1 MCDHSNG
8 WRPEDGVPDLA
19 MMSDIT
25 AEGINVN
32 LRTRY
37 KRDEIYT
44 FSGSILIAVNPYKQ
58 LDIYNTQSIARY
70 RKQKLDQTDPHIFAV
85 AEAMYMN
92 LVMQDFSQ
100 DNHHEPKSVYN
111 NNCNYNNPTSGEQS
125 NVHNSNSKS
134 RIDFKNQACV
144 ISGESGAGKTE
155 TTKFIL
161 SYLCSVTPN
170 KSTWMEHQILEANT
184 ILEAFGNAKTVRN
197 DNSSRFGK
205 FIQICFDSHYQIN
218 GCIIQDYLLE
228 QSRITYQSVGERNY
242 HVFYQL
248 LSAGQMNQELRK
260 KFHLMPANFYNYL
273 NKTQCYTIDG
283 VNDCAMFDSLRM
295 AMSVLN
301 MEQESCDGLFSVL
314 SAILWLGNMQFQC
327 DEGGQNEQCQLTEND
342 SEIIKIVADLL
353 GVEKQLLE
361 PIMLRRQIN
370 VRGTIT
376 EIPFKIHE
384 ARDNSNGMAKALYSR
399 LFTWIVNFINAS
411 TNPGSDNT
419 CFLGVLDIFGFEN
432 FDMNSFE
439 QLCINYA
446 NEKLHKFF
454 NHHMFAMEQELYQR
468 EGIQFCDINYTD
480 NTPCLE
486 LLEKPPNCILRLL
499 SEECRI
505 PKGNDSSF
513 IEKLHTEF
521 STSNPH
527 PFYIKGNDRRNWS
540 SEFSIKHFAGSVTYS
555 VNGILKKNKDAQQS
569 QLLDIIETSKNPLLR
584 DLVNCHGS
592 HQAKNSS
599 FDPSSRSNSIRK
611 HSIDTVRDLSSIQA
625 NSFENCKAKL
635 YSQKSFC
642 ATNIPSASSISPTRV
657 RRESSFTSESIQG
670 KTMKYSNSSTKS
682 RPTVADTFRNQL
694 TSLVELLNS
703 VNPWYVRC
711 IKPNLEKS
719 AVGYDDRQ
727 VLLQLEYLGMSD
739 LIKIRREGYPIHLTK
754 HQFVC
759 RYRCLMLKH
768 LRCNPN
774 VSPIRLDSENLENH
788 CIRMMKYFDL
798 NPNDW
803 KIGKSMVL
811 LRANIYQPMEERRNM
826 LFIDMATL
834 IQNSWRCYI
843 VQKRYMIMKSAASRI
858 QETFRAYRGK
868 LLYQRKKRAALTIQA
883 YVRGMFARE
892 IANALREIKRVEVE
906 NAKKALL
913 EEKLRQEKLQREE
926 ALKKQAESDRMV
938 PEDKIEITVT
948 SDGATEVINSD
959 SMDAVHDKHR
969 LDSTTGT
976 NSPLSQSNI
985 SPAVSSSA
993 SWVGQDSEL
1002 SEVKSKQIN
1011 TRDKKEMEE
1020 LVKILERHGISLDDA
1035 ERINEGVYADIE
1047 KLYDVLGN
1055 QLQINPETN
1064 SISPSVNED
1073 DRCSFAT
1080 VGTTCDGDSVS
1091 CSGQSQISSTATDE
1105 QTYNEEKG
1113 QSIQSNEV
1121 ELDTKSSKDDTVNQN
1136 QDQAIHTL
1144 EDNKYQSN
1152 SIESIASIVSSSSIH
1167 SNQQINSNQLPQ
1179 MPTNDSQTQVAQ
1191 AQAENVVK
1199 QIFDNQARISTF
1211 TGNSL
1216 MVTGSKLV
1224 TNGRPLTR
1232 IEEEPNST
1240 ATSPS
1245 KTPHRKRAGSESRP
1259 HSLFPTDEN
1268 NEHKTTDQSE
1278 QLIENK
1284 KRRLERKILQVQQEQ
1299 QQQLHHPINPTTA
1312 GLPVGNVL
1320 QKTQQVSKN
1329 EPDKAQNPNMG
1340 PKDEDIYSEKSN
1352 IIEYAETIFNNH
1364 PRDLASGSTVIRTLT
1379 RRRRS
1384 VDTASSECL
1393 SKGEMLSYNA
1403 SFQIPT
1409 SHIKMHDP
1417 HNAQISC
1424 SMFKNLCKYMTGES
1438 LKNDTETRII
1448 QSIIR
1453 HGIEKIELR
1462 DEIYVQLIRQ
1472 LTNNPNHEYC
1482 LRLWVLL
1489 GLVSAAFSPSK
1500 NFLKHLISYLR
1511 GKPRKDPSI
1520 TCHAQFCLDNL
1531 QAPRL
1536 YPRKYPPSPLE
1547 IQACKSLTNLKC
1559 KIHLLDGRC
1568 ESLSVHPCD
1577 TALDTLTKLAHR
1589 IELQSIEG
1597 WALYESYTSGA
1608 TKYPHPTYESKG
1620 DVERSVRSHY
1630 FMADLIATWQ
1640 DAGSKKTNTIIAL
1653 KLAQKLVE
1661 EGNFKLTLKKRIFRG
1676 PKIRN
1681 DPVEISLLYSQ
1692 AVYNVVRKDSFLV
1705 DENLALSLA
1714 GLQAQILFGNATEMG
1729 KQDVHDKKNKTS
1741 KPTKTFNKIPIQMY
1755 DIETFI
1761 CRRLRHQVSR
1771 TKKEWSVL
1779 ISQSHRQ
1786 YHGVNE
1792 VFCKMRYLSMVIY
1805 HCPLYGTATF
1815 GVTYKG
1821 YQTLDQNLM
1830 LGVNAEGLVLIR
1842 SSDRALVN
1850 AYRYGDICNDT
1861 GIAVYSDENILQ
1873 FNVKDRADNTI
1884 RCLSFETNEN
1894 EEIAMLI
1901 VSYCGS
1907 MNVNIRGVSNRSNY
1921 TLDPNFDQNAA
1932 KKRSKLKMTLEDR
1945 MRTHQEVQNARKAI
1959 IRSGKLR
1966 KPSVEES
1973 STGLL
1978 RHTLKRLSSSKV
1990 RTDKPSRFENI
2001 YGTLGKVNSNK
2012 NSDIPQT
2019 SSDYNLYGSISN
2031 QPISENDPH
2040 EPANEVAGA
2049 TAATVVDELTK
2060 AYPHRYWAYTK
2071 TPLRNSL
2078 LTIYDPELEEAAIST
2093 FNSILT
2099 YSGLIN
2105 YNPYD
2110 SSPNSCTS
2118 TLDNSSIDS
2127 GIASQ
2132 QSLSNLNGK
2141 ASNGSPS
2148 SMSSGD
2154 IYDVCPKKID
2164 ERELLKL
2171 AQGILDRCLKKD
2183 ADILKNEFFLQLIK
2197 QTTDHPEPNCE
2208 INQRHWQ
2215 LLVLACSVTYPSDC
2229 KILSYLYAHLR
2240 RCSLDQVTDEGQ
2252 YAQFT
2257 LRSLQGTLD
2266 TRGRRYAPS
2275 ETEILSTINCRRV
2288 YARVYF
2294 LDGQFQAVEFDPCAT
2309 IAEVVDQI
2317 KQKIGLR
2324 ASCGGYAL
2332 FQPLDDDCEQV
2343 LHSEEKVGDAIASWE
2358 AWHKQKQTKT
2368 EHQQQGQQNN
2378 PASGGIKPGTKASIA
2393 SLNSLP
2399 KSRTHRFIF
2408 KKYLFLDSLMDL
2420 NDPVERE
2427 LLYYQTVANIK
2438 EDKFPILEQEATIL
2452 CALKAQI
2459 EIGDYTKLSN
2469 LPREHIRMVYKQVI
2483 ISLMPPHA
2491 FNNLPI
2497 PAIAQQHQAF
2507 RDLSCADT
2515 KKYFFNLIQ
2524 SFGRA
2529 NFPNNPGYIL
2539 LHRAH
2544 IYDATQTFAT
2554 VWPSDIWIVI
2564 NQSGLHMLVTKSRV
2578 SFKNLTLKST
2588 FQMIQKSNIIFLSY
2602 LNREFLQVAS
2612 TSR

>member
-1 MCDHSNG
+1 MFKKKMCEHSNG

-37 KRDEIYT
+37 QRDEIYT

-58 LDIYNTQSIARY
+58 LDIYNAQSIARY
-70 RKQKLDQTDPHIFAV
+70 RSQKLDQTDPHIFAV

-92 LVMQDFSQ
+92 LVMQDFYQEKEQQNQLTNVQYHKIDSS
-100 DNHHEPKSVYN
+100 NNSISN
-111 NNCNYNNPTSGEQS
+111 NNKNTCQFA
-125 NVHNSNSKS
+125 
-134 RIDFKNQACV
+134 RKNQACV

-273 NKTQCYTIDG
+273 NKTQCYTIDC
-283 VNDCAMFDSLRM
+283 VNDCSMFDSLRM

-301 MEQESCDGLFSVL
+301 MEQDSCDGLFSVL
-314 SAILWLGNMQFQC
+314 SAILWLGNLQFQC

-342 SEIIKIVADLL
+342 SEIIKVVAELL
-353 GVEKQLLE
+353 GIEKEMLE

-480 NTPCLE
+480 NTYCLE
-486 LLEKPPNCILRLL
+486 LLERPPNCVLRLL

-505 PKGNDSSF
+505 PKGSDTSF

-521 STSNPH
+521 SSTNPH
-527 PFYIKGNDRRNWS
+527 PFYMKGNDRRNWS

-584 DLVNCHGS
+584 DLVNCHGA

-599 FDPSSRSNSIRK
+599 FELSSRSNSIK
-611 HSIDTVRDLSSIQA
+611 QNSIEGLSK
-625 NSFENCKAKL
+625 FENCKAKL

-642 ATNIPSASSISPTRV
+642 TSTITSSNSTSPTRA
-657 RRESSFTSESIQG
+657 RRESSFTAESIQSS
-670 KTMKYSNSSTKS
+670 KLVKYSNNSTKS

-719 AVGYDDRQ
+719 AVSYDDRQ
-727 VLLQLEYLGMSD
+727 VLLQLKYLGMSD

-768 LRCNPN
+768 QRSNPN
-774 VSPIRLDSENLENH
+774 VIPIRLDNGDLENH
-788 CIRMMKYFDL
+788 CMRMMKYFDL

-803 KIGKSMVL
+803 RIGKTMVL
-811 LRANIYQPMEERRNM
+811 LRANIYQPIEERRSI
-826 LFIDMATL
+826 LFIDMAIL
-834 IQNSWRCYI
+834 IQSSWRGY
-843 VQKRYMIMKSAASRI
+843 VERKHFSTMRSASVRI

-892 IANALREIKRVEVE
+892 IANALREIKRVEIKS
-906 NAKKALL
+906 AKKAIL
-913 EEKLRQEKLQREE
+913 EEKSRQELLKREE
-926 ALKKQAESDRMV
+926 ELKKQLDVEIQIQIT
-938 PEDKIEITVT
+938 PEQT
-948 SDGATEVINSD
+948 SDNINLDQMD
-959 SMDAVHDKHR
+959 SASARNR
-969 LDSTTGT
+969 LDPTVGT
-976 NSPLSQSNI
+976 NSPLSQSNV
-985 SPAVSSSA
+985 SPAVSLSA
-993 SWVGQDSEL
+993 SWAGQEFENSAA
-1002 SEVKSKQIN
+1002 KSKQIN

-1035 ERINEGVYADIE
+1035 ERINDGVYADFE

-1055 QLQINPETN
+1055 QLQIN
-1064 SISPSVNED
+1064 SDAHSVSPSVNED

-1091 CSGQSQISSTATDE
+1091 CSGQSQISSAATDE
-1105 QTYNEEKG
+1105 HTCNEEKG
-1113 QSIQSNEV
+1113 TSVLSNS
-1121 ELDTKSSKDDTVNQN
+1121 KSSKDETFDQN

-1144 EDNKYQSN
+1144 EDNRYQSN
-1152 SIESIASIVSSSSIH
+1152 SIESIASIVSSSSIQ
-1167 SNQQINSNQLPQ
+1167 SNQQTHAPNSESDN
-1179 MPTNDSQTQVAQ
+1179 QVAQ
-1191 AQAENVVK
+1191 TRTENAVK
-1199 QIFDNQARISTF
+1199 QIFENPSRTSTF
-1211 TGNSL
+1211 TSGSL
-1216 MVTGSKLV
+1216 MVAGSKLV

-1259 HSLFPTDEN
+1259 HSLFPTNENDEMKN
-1268 NEHKTTDQSE
+1268 NDHCD
-1278 QLIENK
+1278 QLIETK

-1299 QQQLHHPINPTTA
+1299 QQLQHPINPTTA
-1312 GLPVGNVL
+1312 GLPVGTVS
-1320 QKTQQVSKN
+1320 QKTKQALKPEIDQASKTNLNN
-1329 EPDKAQNPNMG
+1329 EESVYN
-1340 PKDEDIYSEKSN
+1340 SEKSN
-1352 IIEYAETIFNNH
+1352 IIEYADAVFNNH
-1364 PRDLASGSTVIRTLT
+1364 PRDSASGSVVIRTLT

-1384 VDTASSECL
+1384 VDAASGEFL
-1393 SKGEMLSYNA
+1393 SKSEMLSYNA

-1462 DEIYVQLIRQ
+1462 DEIYVQAIRQ
-1472 LTNNPNHEYC
+1472 LTNNPNHEFC

-1500 NFLKHLISYLR
+1500 NFQKHLIGYLR
-1511 GKPRKDPSI
+1511 SKPRKDPSI

-1568 ESLSVHPCD
+1568 ESLSIHPCD
-1577 TALDTLTKLAHR
+1577 TALDTLTKLAQR
-1589 IELQSIEG
+1589 IELQSLEG

-1608 TKYPHPTYESKG
+1608 TKYPHPAFESKG
-1620 DVERSVRSHY
+1620 DIERSVRSHH

-1640 DAGSKKTNTIIAL
+1640 DSGSKKTNTNIAL
-1653 KLAQKLVE
+1653 KQAQKLVE

-1692 AVYNVVRKDSFLV
+1692 AVYNVVKKDSFLA

-1714 GLQAQILFGNATEMG
+1714 GLQAQISFGNASEMG
-1729 KQDVHDKKNKTS
+1729 KQDVHSKKNKSTRPA
-1741 KPTKTFNKIPIQMY
+1741 KAFNKTPIQIY
-1755 DIETFI
+1755 NVETFI
-1761 CRRLRHQVSR
+1761 CRRLRHHISR

-1815 GVTYKG
+1815 GVIYKG

-1830 LGVNAEGLVLIR
+1830 LGINAEGLVLIR

-1850 AYRYGDICNDT
+1850 AYRYSDICNESGVT
-1861 GIAVYSDENILQ
+1861 VYSDENIIQ
-1873 FNVKDRADNTI
+1873 FNVKDHSDNTI
-1884 RCLSFETNEN
+1884 KCLSFETNEN

-1901 VSYCGS
+1901 VSYSGY
-1907 MNVNIRGVSNRSNY
+1907 NVNIRGATNRSNY
-1921 TLDPNFDQNAA
+1921 TLDPNFDQNVAR
-1932 KKRSKLKMTLEDR
+1932 KRSKLKMTLEDR
-1945 MRTHQEVQNARKAI
+1945 MRTHQDVQNARKTI

-1966 KPSVEES
+1966 KPTMEDNS
-1973 STGLL
+1973 SGLL
-1978 RHTLKRLSSSKV
+1978 KHTLKRLS
-1990 RTDKPSRFENI
+1990 KPTRFENI
-2001 YGTLGKVNSNK
+2001 YGTLGRVSGSK
-2012 NSDIPQT
+2012 NSEIPQT

-2031 QPISENDPH
+2031 QPIAGHNSC
-2040 EPANEVAGA
+2040 EPLNEIAGA
-2049 TAATVVDELTK
+2049 TATTVVDELTK

-2078 LTIYDPELEEAAIST
+2078 LTIYDPELEEAAISN

-2110 SSPNSCTS
+2110 SLPNSCTS

-2132 QSLSNLNGK
+2132 QSLSNINGK
-2141 ASNGSPS
+2141 IPNGSPS
-2148 SMSSGD
+2148 SASSGD

-2171 AQGILDRCLKKD
+2171 AQGILDRCLRKD

-2197 QTTDHPEPNCE
+2197 QTTDHPEPNSE

-2215 LLVLACSVTYPSDC
+2215 LLALACSVTYPSDC

-2252 YAQFT
+2252 YAQFA

-2266 TRGRRYAPS
+2266 TKGRRYAPS
-2275 ETEILSTINCRRV
+2275 EIEILSTINCRRV

-2324 ASCGGYAL
+2324 VNCGGYAL

-2343 LHSEEKVGDAIASWE
+2343 LHPEEKVGDAIASWE
-2358 AWHKQKQTKT
+2358 AWHKKKQAKI
-2368 EHQQQGQQNN
+2368 EQQVQSQQQN
-2378 PASGGIKPGTKASIA
+2378 SGGSGVKPGIKASIA
-2393 SLNSLP
+2393 SLNSVP
-2399 KSRTHRFIF
+2399 KSKTHRFVF

-2427 LLYYQTVANIK
+2427 LLYYQTVASIK
-2438 EDKFPILEQEATIL
+2438 EDKFPVLEQEATIL
-2452 CALKAQI
+2452 CALKSQI

-2554 VWPSDIWIVI
+2554 AWPSEIWIVI

-2578 SFKNLTLKST
+2578 S
-2588 FQMIQKSNIIFLSY
+2588 
-2602 LNREFLQVAS
+2602 V
-2612 TSR
+2612 